1 MNRAERSLQRGDAAD
16 PRGGNGTAAPPQP
29 HQDPQTKR
37 MWRLAER
44 ISLVGIFVILV
55 GAALIH
61 TRPVA
66 VPVVAAI
73 LIGNMI
79 GFAGE
84 ALAKRRIPPLLAAFV
99 IVAAFLGGIYVLI
112 AAFLDP
118 LTAWI
123 GRSGEMGTLLSERFR
138 FLRAPL
144 AALDSIQESLRAL
157 TGGDKAPIAV
167 DVKSTSMLQNLVE
180 ILTPALSQMFIFV
193 GTLVFFIAGR
203 VQLKRKL
210 VVTFLTREARLTTL
224 RILTAI
230 ERNLATYLGT
240 VTVINAGLGALTGV
254 VLWGLGVPSPGL
266 WGLMVFVLNYLPFI
280 GPLLATLVLL
290 GVGFVTYT
298 TMLWS
303 LLPAGA
309 FLVLH
314 GIETLFVT
322 PSVIGRRLTMNPFLV
337 FIALAFWTWVWGVA
351 GAFMAVP
358 LLVVSVVV
366 IEHLFPADDVELPG

>member
-1 MNRAERSLQRGDAAD
+1 MNRAVRSLQRGDSGSLEGANGAPKPQHHSN
-16 PRGGNGTAAPPQP
+16 PRTR
-29 HQDPQTKR
+29 R
-37 MWRLAER
+37 MWRSAER
-44 ISLVGIFVILV
+44 GSVIGIFVIMLGV
-55 GAALIH
+55 ALIH

-66 VPVVAAI
+66 VPIVAAI

-84 ALAKRRIPPLLAAFV
+84 ALSKRRIPPLFAAFA
-99 IVAAFLGGIYVLI
+99 IVALFVAGIYALI

-123 GRSGEMGTLLSERFR
+123 GRSGEMGALLNEKFR

-144 AALDSIQESLRAL
+144 AALESVQESLHSLA
-157 TGGDKAPIAV
+157 GGDKSAISV
-167 DVKSTSMLQNLVE
+167 DVKQTSMMQNLFE
-180 ILTPALSQMFIFV
+180 FLTPALSQMFIFV
-193 GTLVFFIAGR
+193 GTLVFFVAGR
-203 VQLKRKL
+203 VHLKRRL
-210 VVTFLTREARLTTL
+210 VVTFMTREARLTTL

-240 VTVINAGLGALTGV
+240 VTVINVGLGALTGI
-254 VLWGLGVPSPGL
+254 VLWVLGVPSPGL

-280 GPLLATLVLL
+280 GPLLASLVLL
-290 GVGFVTYT
+290 GVGLVTYQT
-298 TMLWS
+298 LLWS
-303 LLPAGA
+303 LMPAGA

-314 GIETLFVT
+314 GIETLLVT
-322 PSVIGRRLTMNPFLV
+322 PSVVGRRLTMNPFLV

-358 LLVVSVVV
+358 LLVVSVVT
-366 IEHLFPADDVELPG
+366 IEHMFPDDEVELPG

>member
-1 MNRAERSLQRGDAAD
+1 MLG
-16 PRGGNGTAAPPQP
+16 
-29 HQDPQTKR
+29 
-37 MWRLAER
+37 
-44 ISLVGIFVILV
+44 V
-55 GAALIH
+55 ALIH

-66 VPVVAAI
+66 VPIVAAI

-84 ALAKRRIPPLLAAFV
+84 ALSKRRIPPLFAAFAL
-99 IVAAFLGGIYVLI
+99 VALFVAGIYALI
-112 AAFLDP
+112 ATFLDP

-123 GRSGEMGTLLSERFR
+123 GRSGEMGALLNAKFR

-144 AALDSIQESLRAL
+144 AALESVQESLHSLA
-157 TGGDKAPIAV
+157 GGDKSAISV
-167 DVKSTSMLQNLVE
+167 DVKQTSMVQYMFE
-180 ILTPALSQMFIFV
+180 FLTPALSQMFIFV

-210 VVTFLTREARLTTL
+210 VVTFMTREARLTTL

-230 ERNLATYLGT
+230 ERNLGTYLGT
-240 VTVINAGLGALTGV
+240 VTVINAGLGAFTGL
-254 VLWGLGVPSPGL
+254 VLWALGVPNAGL

-280 GPLLATLVLL
+280 GPLLASLVLL
-290 GVGFVTYT
+290 GVGLVTYQT
-298 TMLWS
+298 LLWS
-303 LLPAGA
+303 LMPAGA

-314 GIETLFVT
+314 GIETLLVT
-322 PSVIGRRLTMNPFLV
+322 PSVVGRRLTMNPFLV

-366 IEHLFPADDVELPG
+366 IEHLFPDDEVELPG

>member
-1 MNRAERSLQRGDAAD
+1 MNRAVRSLQRGDAASLEGANGAPKPQHHRN
-16 PRGGNGTAAPPQP
+16 PRT
-29 HQDPQTKR
+29 TR
-37 MWRLAER
+37 MWRSAER
-44 ISLVGIFVILV
+44 ASVIGIFVIMLGV
-55 GAALIH
+55 ALIH

-66 VPVVAAI
+66 VPIVAAI

-84 ALAKRRIPPLLAAFV
+84 ALSKRRIPPLFAAFAL
-99 IVAAFLGGIYVLI
+99 VALFVAGIYALI

-123 GRSGEMGTLLSERFR
+123 GRSGEMGALLNAKFR

-144 AALDSIQESLRAL
+144 AALESVQESLHSLA
-157 TGGDKAPIAV
+157 GGDKSAISV
-167 DVKSTSMLQNLVE
+167 DVKQTSMVQYMFE
-180 ILTPALSQMFIFV
+180 FLTPALSQMFIFV

-210 VVTFLTREARLTTL
+210 VVTFMTREARLTTL

-230 ERNLATYLGT
+230 ERNLGTYLGT
-240 VTVINAGLGALTGV
+240 VTVINAGLGAVTGL
-254 VLWGLGVPSPGL
+254 VLWGLGVPNAGL

-280 GPLLATLVLL
+280 GPLLASLVLL
-290 GVGFVTYT
+290 GVGLVTYPT
-298 TMLWS
+298 LLWS
-303 LLPAGA
+303 LMPAGA

-314 GIETLFVT
+314 GIETLLVT
-322 PSVIGRRLTMNPFLV
+322 PSVVGRRLTMNPFLV

-366 IEHLFPADDVELPG
+366 IEHLFPDDEVELPG

>member
-1 MNRAERSLQRGDAAD
+1 MNRAVRSLQRGD
-16 PRGGNGTAAPPQP
+16 TASSQGASGAPAPQR
-29 HQDPQTKR
+29 DPQTKR

-44 ISLVGIFVILV
+44 MSVIGIFVIMLGV
-55 GAALIH
+55 ALIH

-66 VPVVAAI
+66 VPIVAAI

-84 ALAKRRIPPLLAAFV
+84 ALSKRRIPPLLAAFA
-99 IVAAFLGGIYVLI
+99 IVALLVAGIYALI
-112 AAFLDP
+112 DAFQDP

-123 GRSGEMGTLLSERFR
+123 GRSGEMGALLAERFR

-144 AALDSIQESLRAL
+144 AAIERVQESLHSL
-157 TGGDKAPIAV
+157 TNGDKAAISV
-167 DVKSTSMLQNLVE
+167 DVKQTSMVQNLFE
-180 ILTPALSQMFIFV
+180 FLTPALSQMFIFL

-210 VVTFLTREARLTTL
+210 VVTFMTREARLTML

-230 ERNLATYLGT
+230 ERNLASYLST
-240 VTVINAGLGALTGV
+240 VTVINAGLGAITGI

-280 GPLLATLVLL
+280 GPLLASLVLL
-290 GVGFVTYT
+290 GVGFVTYPT
-298 TMLWS
+298 LLWS
-303 LLPAGA
+303 LMPAGA

-314 GIETLFVT
+314 GIETLLVT
-322 PSVIGRRLTMNPFLV
+322 PSVVGRRLTMNPFLV
-337 FIALAFWTWVWGVA
+337 FISLAFWTWVWGVA

-358 LLVVSVVV
+358 LLVVSIVV
-366 IEHLFPADDVELPG
+366 IEHLSPDDEVELPG

>member
-1 MNRAERSLQRGDAAD
+1 MNRAVRSLQRGDTASIEGANGASKPQHHSN
-16 PRGGNGTAAPPQP
+16 PRT
-29 HQDPQTKR
+29 R
-37 MWRLAER
+37 RIWRSAER
-44 ISLVGIFVILV
+44 GSVIGIFVIMV
-55 GAALIH
+55 GVALIH

-66 VPVVAAI
+66 VPIVAAI

-84 ALAKRRIPPLLAAFV
+84 ALSKRRIPPLFAAFAL
-99 IVAAFLGGIYVLI
+99 VALFVAGIYALI
-112 AAFLDP
+112 ATFLDP

-123 GRSGEMGTLLSERFR
+123 GRSGEMGALLNAKFR

-144 AALDSIQESLRAL
+144 AALESVQESLHSLA
-157 TGGDKAPIAV
+157 GGDKSAISV
-167 DVKSTSMLQNLVE
+167 DVKQTSMVQYMFE
-180 ILTPALSQMFIFV
+180 FLTPALSQMFIFV

-210 VVTFLTREARLTTL
+210 VVTFMTREARLTTL

-230 ERNLATYLGT
+230 ERNLGTYLGT
-240 VTVINAGLGALTGV
+240 VTVINAGLGAFTGL
-254 VLWGLGVPSPGL
+254 VLWALGVPNAGL

-280 GPLLATLVLL
+280 GPLLASLVLL
-290 GVGFVTYT
+290 GVGLVTYQT
-298 TMLWS
+298 LLWS
-303 LLPAGA
+303 LMPAGA

-314 GIETLFVT
+314 GIETLLVT
-322 PSVIGRRLTMNPFLV
+322 PSVVGRRLTMNPFLV

-366 IEHLFPADDVELPG
+366 IEHLFPDDEVELPG